1 MVTNSKILVAGGS
14 GFIGSNLIS
23 ELISK
28 GNKVVCLSK
37 NYIKFEKRIKNVNYI
52 EHDLRHPIKKN
63 DLTMKRSKNTFI
75 N

>member
-37 NYIKFEKRIKNVNYI
+37 NYIKFEKRIKN
-52 EHDLRHPIKKN
+52 E
-63 DLTMKRSKNTFI
+63 I
-75 N
+75 NRCQEYL